1 MTAARIARFSRA
13 RCRSAGLGDLLFNA
27 LLGGKDLGDIPHA
40 ELLETRDVAVSRG
53 IESTNYGALMA
64 ASGLACLPIFLI
76 YVVLQ
81 RRVVN
86 AFVRSGLR

>member
-1 MTAARIARFSRA
+1 
-13 RCRSAGLGDLLFNA
+13 
-27 LLGGKDLGDIPHA
+27 
-40 ELLETRDVAVSRG
+40 
-53 IESTNYGALMA
+53 MA
-64 ASGLACLPIFLI
+64 ASGLACLPIFVL